1 MPRYDAIIVGGGSA
15 GCLLANRLT
24 TGVTSAGKRHR
35 VLLLEAGTVRKNF
48 WVTLPVGYY
57 KCNMNPVW
65 HTLPLVE
72 DNIVSS
78 LMFAS
83 LGHVKV
89 NGYLAPTGILL
100 GLTRAVSPLAACR
113 RWTGALRASQC
124 RALACAA

>member
-15 GCLLANRLT
+15 RCLLANRLT

-65 HTLPLVE
+65 HTLFYRLWK
-72 DNIVSS
+72 IISC
-78 LMFAS
+78 
-83 LGHVKV
+83 
-89 NGYLAPTGILL
+89 LL
-100 GLTRAVSPLAACR
+100 
-113 RWTGALRASQC
+113 
-124 RALACAA
+124 